1 MAYTPTVWQAG
12 DTITAAK
19 LNKIEEGLAAGADA
33 GAFIINISYDDQTG
47 LYTTDKTF
55 GQLKAAILAG
65 KSIINVAETSSD
77 SVSGGEEEK

>member
-19 LNKIEEGLAAGADA
+19 LNKIEEGLANGA
-33 GAFIINISYDDQTG
+33 GAFIINISYDDETD
-47 LYTTDKTF
+47 LYATDKTF

-65 KSIINVAETSSD
+65 KSIV
-77 SVSGGEEEK
+77 SVSTNIISTGSQTVEMQ